1 MASKQTLIDER
12 TIQLKV
18 EMDQLVENIKEL
30 DVEIKELDQLFK
42 ARAELLKE
50 QFEEKKMGLEQKK
63 EKYEQYLRELFEQVP
78 QSETKTQR
86 KVKLLN
92 GDVVM
97 KKAKLDFEKD
107 TDKLLVWAQMNG
119 RNDLINKKEVLSFKW
134 ADFKKDLVLTED
146 GYMWS
151 RMKTTG
157 KKLNKLVPESKFNVV
172 LLAKCKDGRY
182 IFETHSRNSTAK
194 TPLDAFEEDEIEND
208 IVPVLKVLEEY

>member
-1 MASKQTLIDER
+1 MANKQALIDVR

-30 DVEIKELDQLFK
+30 DIAIAELSELFK
-42 ARAELLKE
+42 ARIELLKE

-63 EKYEQYLRELFEQVP
+63 EKQEQHLRELFEQVP

-92 GDVVM
+92 GDVVV

-134 ADFKKDLVLTED
+134 ADFKKDLEPTED
-146 GYMWS
+146 GIIYLE
-151 RMKTTG
+151 TG
-157 KKLNKLVPESKFNVV
+157 E
-172 LLAKCKDGRY
+172 LLDVEGL
-182 IFETHSRNSTAK
+182 STITK
-194 TPLDAFEEDEIEND
+194 SEEMEI
-208 IVPVLKVLEEY
+208 KY

>member
-194 TPLDAFEEDEIEND
+194 TSLDAFEEDEIEND

>member
-1 MASKQTLIDER
+1 MASKQALIDER
-12 TIQLKV
+12 TLQLKV

-30 DVEIKELDQLFK
+30 DIAITELSELFK

-63 EKYEQYLRELFEQVP
+63 EKHEQYLRELFEQVP

-92 GDVVM
+92 GDVVV

-134 ADFKKDLVLTED
+134 ADFKKDLVPTED
-146 GYMWS
+146 GIIYLE
-151 RMKTTG
+151 TG
-157 KKLNKLVPESKFNVV
+157 E
-172 LLAKCKDGRY
+172 LLDVEGL
-182 IFETHSRNSTAK
+182 STITK
-194 TPLDAFEEDEIEND
+194 SEEMEI
-208 IVPVLKVLEEY
+208 KY

>member
-1 MASKQTLIDER
+1 MTNKQTLIDER

-42 ARAELLKE
+42 ARAELIKE

-63 EKYEQYLRELFEQVP
+63 EKHEQYLRELFEQVP

-92 GDVVM
+92 GDVVV

-107 TDKLLVWAQMNG
+107 TDKLLKWAKDNN

-134 ADFKKDLVLTED
+134 ADFKKDLVPTED
-146 GYMWS
+146 GIVYVETGELLDIEGLS
-151 RMKTTG
+151 TITKT
-157 KKLNKLVPESKFNVV
+157 
-172 LLAKCKDGRY
+172 
-182 IFETHSRNSTAK
+182 
-194 TPLDAFEEDEIEND
+194 EEMEI
-208 IVPVLKVLEEY
+208 KY

>member
-1 MASKQTLIDER
+1 MANKQALIDEK
-12 TIQLKV
+12 TLQLKV

-30 DVEIKELDQLFK
+30 EIAIAELNELFK

-63 EKYEQYLRELFEQVP
+63 EKHKQYLRELFEQVP

-92 GDVVM
+92 GDVVV
-97 KKAKLDFEKD
+97 KKANLDFEKD

-134 ADFKKDLVLTED
+134 ADFKKDLVPTENGIVYVETGELLD
-146 GYMWS
+146 IEGLS
-151 RMKTTG
+151 TITKT
-157 KKLNKLVPESKFNVV
+157 
-172 LLAKCKDGRY
+172 
-182 IFETHSRNSTAK
+182 
-194 TPLDAFEEDEIEND
+194 EEMEI
-208 IVPVLKVLEEY
+208 KY

>member
-18 EMDQLVENIKEL
+18 EMDQLVEKIKEL
-30 DVEIKELDQLFK
+30 DTAILELNELFK

-63 EKYEQYLRELFEQVP
+63 EKHEQYLRELFEQVP

-92 GDVVM
+92 GDVVV

-107 TDKLLVWAQMNG
+107 TDKLLAWAQMNG

-134 ADFKKDLVLTED
+134 ADFKKDLVPTED
-146 GYMWS
+146 GIIYVETGELLDIEGLS
-151 RMKTTG
+151 TIPKT
-157 KKLNKLVPESKFNVV
+157 
-172 LLAKCKDGRY
+172 
-182 IFETHSRNSTAK
+182 
-194 TPLDAFEEDEIEND
+194 EEMEI
-208 IVPVLKVLEEY
+208 KY

>member
-1 MASKQTLIDER
+1 MANKQALIDEQ

-30 DVEIKELDQLFK
+30 DVEIKELGQLFV

-50 QFEEKKMGLEQKK
+50 QFGEKKMGLEQKK
-63 EKYEQYLRELFEQVP
+63 EKYEQHLRELFEQVP

-92 GDVVM
+92 GDVVV

-107 TDKLLVWAQMNG
+107 IDKLIKWAKDNN

-134 ADFKKDLVLTED
+134 ADFKRDLVPIED
-146 GYMWS
+146 GIIYVE
-151 RMKTTG
+151 TG
-157 KKLNKLVPESKFNVV
+157 ELLDIEGLSTIKK
-172 LLAKCKDGRY
+172 A
-182 IFETHSRNSTAK
+182 
-194 TPLDAFEEDEIEND
+194 EEMEI
-208 IVPVLKVLEEY
+208 KY

>member
-1 MASKQTLIDER
+1 MTNKQTLIDER

-42 ARAELLKE
+42 ARAELIKE

-63 EKYEQYLRELFEQVP
+63 EKHEQYLRELFEQVP

-92 GDVVM
+92 GDVVV
-97 KKAKLDFEKD
+97 KKSKLDFEKD
-107 TDKLLVWAQMNG
+107 TDKLLMWAQMNG

-134 ADFKKDLVLTED
+134 ADFKKDLVPTENGIIYVETGEMLEID
-146 GYMWS
+146 GL
-151 RMKTTG
+151 RPI
-157 KKLNKLVPESKFNVV
+157 KK
-172 LLAKCKDGRY
+172 A
-182 IFETHSRNSTAK
+182 
-194 TPLDAFEEDEIEND
+194 EELEI
-208 IVPVLKVLEEY
+208 KY

>member
-1 MASKQTLIDER
+1 MVNKQARNIDEQ
-12 TIQLKV
+12 TMQIKV

-30 DVEIKELDQLFK
+30 DVEIEELDQLFK

-92 GDVVM
+92 GDVVV

-107 TDKLLVWAQMNG
+107 TDKLLKWAKDNN
-119 RNDLINKKEVLSFKW
+119 RDDLITKKEVLSFKW
-134 ADFKKDLVLTED
+134 ADFKKDLVPTENGIIYVETGELLD
-146 GYMWS
+146 IEGLS
-151 RMKTTG
+151 TIKKT
-157 KKLNKLVPESKFNVV
+157 
-172 LLAKCKDGRY
+172 
-182 IFETHSRNSTAK
+182 
-194 TPLDAFEEDEIEND
+194 EEMEI
-208 IVPVLKVLEEY
+208 KY

>member
-1 MASKQTLIDER
+1 MVNKQTLIDER

-18 EMDQLVENIKEL
+18 EMDQLIENIKEL
-30 DVEIKELDQLFK
+30 DIAIAELSELFK

-50 QFEEKKMGLEQKK
+50 QFEEKKMGLEKKK
-63 EKYEQYLRELFEQVP
+63 EKHEQYLRELFEQVP

-92 GDVVM
+92 GDVVV

-134 ADFKKDLVLTED
+134 ADFKKDLVPTED
-146 GYMWS
+146 GIVYVETGELLDIEGLNAIT
-151 RMKTTG
+151 KT
-157 KKLNKLVPESKFNVV
+157 
-172 LLAKCKDGRY
+172 
-182 IFETHSRNSTAK
+182 
-194 TPLDAFEEDEIEND
+194 EEMEI
-208 IVPVLKVLEEY
+208 KY

>member
-1 MASKQTLIDER
+1 MANKQALIDVR

-30 DVEIKELDQLFK
+30 DIAIAELSELFK
-42 ARAELLKE
+42 ARIELLKE

-92 GDVVM
+92 GDVVV

-107 TDKLLVWAQMNG
+107 TDKLLKWAKENN

-134 ADFKKDLVLTED
+134 ADFKKDLVPTED
-146 GYMWS
+146 GIVYVETGELLDIEGLS
-151 RMKTTG
+151 TITKT
-157 KKLNKLVPESKFNVV
+157 
-172 LLAKCKDGRY
+172 
-182 IFETHSRNSTAK
+182 
-194 TPLDAFEEDEIEND
+194 EELEI
-208 IVPVLKVLEEY
+208 KY